1 MKQSTFP
8 RMLAVVAGLALAA
21 GTALAQGYP
30 TKPVNLMVPYP
41 AGGPSDAIARIMNT
55 PLGKEL
61 GQQVLV
67 ENLGGVSGALGAQ
80 KVLAAPAD
88 GLYVFQGSPNEVIL
102 APLANAA
109 VKLRTE
115 DFRLVHPVA
124 DAVMVFVTR
133 KDLPVNS
140 VDELIALA
148 RKSSDRPLTYGSVGI
163 GSLYHLILEN
173 VQTSTGVKLAH
184 VPYKG
189 NAPLLQDLGGGQ
201 VDFAVLVY
209 SAAMGALAEQGRI
222 KVIGQLGAQRSD
234 LLKNVPTAG
243 EGQALKGFAY
253 KIWTGFMV
261 PKSTPEDVVVRLHG
275 AIGKALQDPGV
286 RSRRHGRA
294 AHAGVQHL
302 CPCEPA
308 PRQDARLRPRWP
320 HGHAAGGGAALC
332 EAPQFRRHRVP
343 DLPASGRGR
352 RRRAR
357 DDRGR
362 PVGAISHAG
371 ACSACTTGRARAAV
385 DYGRAMPCW

>member
-1 MKQSTFP
+1 MTKFQRSLT
-8 RMLAVVAGLALAA
+8 LLTGLLLSAGVAI
-21 GTALAQGYP
+21 AQ

-55 PLGKEL
+55 ALGKEL

-67 ENLGGVSGALGAQ
+67 ENLGGVSGALAAQ

-88 GLYVFQGSPNEVIL
+88 GAYIFQGSPNEVIL

-109 VKLRTE
+109 VKLKTE
-115 DFRLVHPVA
+115 EFRLVHPVA

-148 RKSSDRPLTYGSVGI
+148 RKSSDKPLTYGSVGI

-173 VQTSTGVKLAH
+173 VQATTGVKLAH

-189 NAPLLQDLGGGQ
+189 NAPLLTDLGGGQ

-209 SAAMGALAEQGRI
+209 SASMGGLAEQGRL

-234 LLKNVPTAG
+234 LLKNVPTAS
-243 EGQALKGFAY
+243 EGQSLKNFAY

-261 PKSTPEDVVVRLHG
+261 PKNTPEDIVTRLHA
-275 AIGKALQDPGV
+275 AIGKTLQDPTV
-286 RSRRHGRA
+286 RSQLA
-294 AHAGVQHL
+294 AQTQVAS
-302 CPCEPA
+302 A
-308 PRQDARLRPRWP
+308 PMTLAESAKFFETETARYRDIAKQINLQ
-320 HGHAAGGGAALC
+320 
-332 EAPQFRRHRVP
+332 PQ
-343 DLPASGRGR
+343 
-352 RRRAR
+352 
-357 DDRGR
+357 
-362 PVGAISHAG
+362 
-371 ACSACTTGRARAAV
+371 
-385 DYGRAMPCW
+385 